1 MNNDFR
7 QAYLLHRRAH
17 SDSQV
22 MLNMLVEGVGQLMM
36 LARIKGRQA
45 LRHNAHLQPFS
56 LLLVRYNGRHDL
68 KYLNDIELQTQ
79 PLALKGQV
87 LYCGFY
93 LNELSARVIPVN
105 EPLESMFSLYHQHLM
120 QLHGLADSVTKQQFE
135 LTLRSFEFQLLE
147 QLGFGV
153 EFECDAD
160 GEVIIDT
167 AYYQYTRELGFV
179 RTDDRYIGFSGK
191 VLQQIARHDFSD
203 DQVRRQAKGLSRYLL
218 RPLLG
223 HKPLKSRE
231 LFQPR

>member
-7 QAYLLHRRAH
+7 QAYLLHRRPH

-56 LLLVRYNGRHDL
+56 LLLVRYSGRHDL
-68 KYLNDIELQTQ
+68 KYLNDIELHTQ
-79 PLALKGQV
+79 PLAMKGQV

-93 LNELSARVIPVN
+93 LNELSTRVIPVN
-105 EPLESMFSLYHQHLM
+105 EPLEEIFSLYHHHLQ
-120 QLHGLADSVTKQQFE
+120 QLHKQTENARRSAFE

-153 EFECDAD
+153 EFDCDAD
-160 GEVIIDT
+160 GEAIVEG

-179 RTDDRYIGFSGK
+179 RTDDPHIGFSGR
-191 VLQQIARHDFSD
+191 VLQHIAQRDFTD
-203 DQVRRQAKGLSRYLL
+203 DQVRRQAKGLSRYLF

-231 LFQPR
+231 LFQSR